1 MRKLKPAEKIYK
13 AFYDERNGK
22 LYFNQLKEITGLGD
36 SSLSNALTTLR
47 QNKEIEAIKSKA
59 NTFYNL
65 RDKNI
70 AKINFTFFDNDKLE
84 RLESN
89 IKIPVKKFLSE
100 IPKSI
105 SFIIL
110 FGSASRKQ
118 ERKDSDIDIL
128 VVLHKFNNP
137 KLQKEYELEIKK
149 EIEKLKNR
157 ISAASLHPITVFY
170 TTVNEFKSS
179 DDRLIIEARNT
190 GFCIDGNLTY
200 YEVML
205 DE

>member
-47 QNKEIEAIKSKA
+47 QNKEIEATKSKA